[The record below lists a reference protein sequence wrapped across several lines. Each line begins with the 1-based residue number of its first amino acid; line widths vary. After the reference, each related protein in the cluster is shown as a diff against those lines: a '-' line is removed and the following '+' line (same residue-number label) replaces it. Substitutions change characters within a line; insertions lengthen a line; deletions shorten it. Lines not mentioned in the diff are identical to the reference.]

1 MKKITLDTLQ
11 HKKHPKEGAKPC
23 KISAITAYDAL
34 FATLFDPYIDL
45 ILVGDSLNMSFNA
58 YPDTLSASMQT
69 MLYHTKAVCRGAQRA
84 FVVADMPYGSYT
96 NEKQALK
103 NALKFYQH
111 TRADAIKLEGGQAR
125 APLIKRLVQEGLAV
139 VGHVG
144 LLPQS
149 VRGVGGYK
157 IVGKTQQS
165 AQQVLEDALSVQ
177 EAGASLVVLEGVV
190 ASVATEIS
198 KCLDIP
204 TIGIGSGAGCD
215 GQILVFSDMLGLF
228 KAFKPKFV
236 RTYLEGGTLIEEAL
250 QRYIQDIQTGH
261 FPSEQESY

>member
-1 MKKITLDTLQ
+1 MKMTLGCLRR
-11 HKKHPKEGAKPC
+11 KKHPKDGVKPS
-23 KISAITAYDAL
+23 KISAITAYDSL
-34 FATLFDPYIDL
+34 FAALFDPYIDL
-45 ILVGDSLNMSFNA
+45 ILVGDSLNMSFNGRL
-58 YPDTLSASMQT
+58 DTLSASMQE
-69 MLYHTKAVCRGAQRA
+69 MLYHTKAVCRGVQRA

-111 TRADAIKLEGGQAR
+111 TRADAIKLEGGAER
-125 APLIKRLVQEGLAV
+125 AHIIKTLVGEGVAV
-139 VGHVG
+139 VGHIG

-157 IVGKTQQS
+157 ITGKTPES

-190 ASVATEIS
+190 AHVATEITTQ
-198 KCLDIP
+198 LDIP

-236 RTYLEGGTLIEEAL
+236 RSYLEGATLVEEAV